1 MSTSVIS
8 IKAPKKHIRKT
19 VGVFAGLSA
28 LAAVVSFVYG
38 IFGHGVHSGYM
49 TWMFLYPLVGG
60 AVLYSIIC
68 LTIPG
73 VIRLQQYR
81 FFFNLYNSGIA
92 TLTLGSFLKGIL
104 HIAGTDSVYTAC
116 FDAAGWAMTAAGL
129 AFLLS
134 LAVRYRKRLGP
145 IV

>member
-1 MSTSVIS
+1 LYTSDTS

-19 VGVFAGLSA
+19 VGVFAGISA
-28 LAAVVSFVYG
+28 LAAAVNFIYG

-49 TWMFLYPLVGG
+49 TWMFLYPLLGG
-60 AVLYSIIC
+60 ALLYSLIC
-68 LTIPG
+68 IAAPG
-73 VIRLQQYR
+73 IIRLPQYR
-81 FFFNLYNSGIA
+81 IFYNLYNSGIA

-104 HIAGTDSVYTAC
+104 FIAGTDSAYTAY
-116 FDAAGWAMTAAGL
+116 FDAAGWAMAAAGI

-134 LAVRYRKRLGP
+134 LALRYRKRLGP